1 MSRWLLGFLL
11 TVAGAQCA
19 AARDAVATH
28 DAVAAIDSCIRQ
40 LDPGLDVGFARIA
53 ERCPDL
59 APALSA
65 SPWAPWLPADWR
77 KPGNELSAG
86 GLGELRT
93 LLTRQ
98 PAHPAMHAPRIARV
112 AAVLAGLEEHDSA
125 RRGWWTRFKEW
136 LREVFAPRPGN
147 PGDGWLRRL
156 LGGLTVSQALLDAIV
171 LGTLAVVVALA
182 AAIIVNELRVAGVLR
197 GARARVARGRRH
209 PGGAPA
215 ALTLRAL
222 EEASPAEQPRLLL
235 ELIVTRLSAQQR
247 LPPARALTVHELAR
261 AARLA
266 DESDRARLE
275 TLAVACERLRFSAS
289 EVPPP
294 MLAAALARGR
304 ELLGSLA
311 QPRAEPRGAV

>member
-1 MSRWLLGFLL
+1 MSRWLLGLLL
-11 TVAGAQCA
+11 TVAAAQCV
-19 AARDAVATH
+19 AARDAVTTR
-28 DAVAAIDSCIRQ
+28 DARAVIDSCIRQ

-65 SPWAPWLPADWR
+65 SPWAPWLPADWHR
-77 KPGNELSAG
+77 PGNELTAA
-86 GLGELRT
+86 GLGELRI

-98 PAHPAMHAPRIARV
+98 PAHAAVHAPRIAQV
-112 AAVLAGLEEHDSA
+112 AAVLAGLEEHDGA
-125 RRGWWTRFKEW
+125 RHGWWARFKEW

-147 PGDGWLRRL
+147 PGDGWLRHL
-156 LGGLTVSQALLDAIV
+156 LGGLTVSRTLLDATV
-171 LGTLAVVVALA
+171 LGALAVVVALA
-182 AAIIVNELRVAGVLR
+182 AVIVVNELRVAGVL
-197 GARARVARGRRH
+197 GRARTRVAGVRRRR
-209 PGGAPA
+209 GGAPA
-215 ALTLRAL
+215 ALTLREL

-235 ELIVTRLSAQQR
+235 ELIVTRLSAQER

-266 DESDRARLE
+266 DEGDRARLE
-275 TLAVACERLRFSAS
+275 ALAVACERLRFSAS

-311 QPRAEPRGAV
+311 LPRAQPHGAL